1 MGIKEQLEFV
11 NQTTNTPVGTL
22 SEGQT
27 EFLKSIESSTSSS
40 ISKEMANPNSEK
52 ARTFLQ
58 GLTFRFW
65 DEIEGMVVSMLNS
78 DKSYEEARDEVRKKI
93 ADYQNN
99 PETSG
104 EALGFEVA
112 GAVAPTIVS
121 LFGGPVGW
129 ANATR
134 TLATLGTKLSGRPTL
149 GQIANIGGKGGALY
163 AVGGGE
169 DGLIDDLANAPM
181 GYATGATLAAGMTK
195 GFNWTGI
202 GVNRLIEKAKGMK
215 GKEFSESVRR
225 EITRLA
231 DGTGYTPNEIIAKVG
246 NGEILAENESLKAVM
261 RALQSDLTDES
272 SKITKATKTRPLQT
286 KTKALDKMQESIGL
300 GSSNKNTVKL
310 WNATDENFKK
320 LENKAYKE
328 LFKETNPEL
337 PKELETA
344 ISEQMQ
350 RWDGSAEA
358 IKKLYKAR
366 GNIVPFYT
374 VGDDGAIS
382 LIRKPRLEDAEIVY
396 RAIRDEASRMFKSGE
411 AGDLA
416 SSFKSNS
423 NDLKDLIDNFSPKL
437 AETRAT
443 ASATRTTRDAYKLG
457 KSALGQNPE
466 ELIIKIEKYMET
478 PGAIDALRSGVMTA
492 IKNKSSSQTTIMKNI
507 AEEGHKYNQIVRM
520 IFPEQKVDDILAS
533 ARVAGQS
540 QSTLSQIR
548 FGSITAQQQSAESTL
563 GQASLVYRATT
574 GDPLAAAQ
582 LLQQRLASSRPS
594 LKPEDRSK
602 LIKVL
607 LSEDADL
614 VKKALVDEN
623 SMNMLQKSID
633 SMLYGSGRVVTSGAS
648 KLVGAEVGDVDT
660 GLFQAVKSFKPSSLI
675 GSN

>member
-40 ISKEMANPNSEK
+40 ISKEMANPDSEK

-65 DEIEGMVVSMLNS
+65 DEIEGMAVSMLNS

-202 GVNRLIEKAKGMK
+202 GVNRLIEKAKGMN

-231 DGTGYTPNEIIAKVG
+231 DGTGYTPNEIVAKVG

-261 RALQSDLTDES
+261 RALQSDLSDEG
-272 SKITKATKTRPLQT
+272 SKIITATKTRPTQT
-286 KTKALDKMQESIGL
+286 KTKALDVMQESIGL
-300 GSSNKNTVKL
+300 GSSSENTVKL
-310 WNATDENFKK
+310 WNATDEQFKK
-320 LENKAYKE
+320 IETKAYKE

-337 PKELETA
+337 PKKLESA
-344 ISEQMQ
+344 LLEQMQ
-350 RWDGSAEA
+350 RWDGSAKT
-358 IKKLYKAR
+358 IKKLYDAR

-374 VGDDGAIS
+374 VGADGSIQ
-382 LIRKPRLEDAEIVY
+382 LVRKPRLEDAEIVF
-396 RAIRDEASRMFKSGE
+396 RAIRDKASEMFKTGKSGE
-411 AGDLA
+411 LA
-416 SSFKSNS
+416 TSFKNNS
-423 NDLKDLIDNFSPKL
+423 KELKDLIDVFSPEL
-437 AETRAT
+437 ASTRAT

-457 KSALGQNPE
+457 KMALGQNPE
-466 ELIIKIEKYMET
+466 ELIINIEKYMET
-478 PGAIDALRSGVMTA
+478 PGAIEALRAGVMTS
-492 IKNKSSSQTTIMKNI
+492 IKTKSSIQTTIMKNI

-582 LLQQRLASSRPS
+582 LLQQRLAKSRPG
-594 LKPEDRSK
+594 LKPEDRNK
-602 LIKVL
+602 LIEVL
-607 LSEDADL
+607 LSEDKNL
-614 VKKALVDEN
+614 VQKALVDES
-623 SMNMLQKSID
+623 SMNMLQKLID
-633 SMLYGSGRVVTSGAS
+633 SMLYGSGRVVTSGSS